1 MSKYPDN
8 YPERALR
15 LLEDD
20 FFLDVVKR
28 QQEGYISL
36 ILNSLDTDVDLREK
50 ALVKYKALE
59 EFVAS
64 IQSISDKRLIDK
76 KRLKIF

>member
-8 YPERALR
+8 YPERAVR

-36 ILNSLDTDVDLREK
+36 ILNSLDTDVDIREK

-64 IQSISDKRLIDK
+64 IQSISDKRLIDR
-76 KRLKIF
+76 KRFKIF